1 MYEHITDDA
10 SHADA
15 QALDVA
21 TDEQQ
26 QQQRVVGKPEEE
38 AADDGEGDED
48 DDVKMADDKEEVSNC
63 LVCVSLWHSV
73 PLPLCL
79 FLSRFLSLFL
89 CTDHCCFDH
98 LCTIAI
104 LIIYDLAIAVL
115 MIADHCFL

>member
-26 QQQRVVGKPEEE
+26 RQQRVVGKPEEE

-48 DDVKMADDKEEVSNC
+48 DDVKMADDNEEVSNR
-63 LVCVSLWHSV
+63 LVCVSLLHS
-73 PLPLCL
+73 
-79 FLSRFLSLFL
+79 LSLSL
-89 CTDHCCFDH
+89 S
-98 LCTIAI
+98 L
-104 LIIYDLAIAVL
+104 LLL
-115 MIADHCFL
+115 